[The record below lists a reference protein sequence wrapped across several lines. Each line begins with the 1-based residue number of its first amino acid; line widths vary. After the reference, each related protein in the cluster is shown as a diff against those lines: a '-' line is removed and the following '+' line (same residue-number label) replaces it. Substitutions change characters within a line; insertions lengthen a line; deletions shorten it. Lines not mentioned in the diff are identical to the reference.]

1 MEIMIHRAIQMTKS
15 NQEITIHQ
23 NPDDGENQETMI
35 HQAIQMAE
43 NNLEIMIQANP
54 TMETI
59 RGIMTQASK
68 MMEEIN

>member
-1 MEIMIHRAIQMTKS
+1 MTE
-15 NQEITIHQ
+15 N
-23 NPDDGENQETMI
+23 NQETMI

-59 RGIMTQASK
+59 Q
-68 MMEEIN
+68 E